1 MLGAL
6 HKAVLMAKVYYR
18 ERMHDKINKRK
29 DTGRVWRTPS
39 TGFQGSFSP
48 VRSCVNV
55 PLSPAEKR
63 AVKCISHVFPEKGL
77 TTQSSDKQPVVKVS
91 AAQVKVKSLSRV

>member
-29 DTGRVWRTPS
+29 RHRQSLENPLHGISRLILS
-39 TGFQGSFSP
+39 SEELHECASFSS
-48 VRSCVNV
+48 REEGS
-55 PLSPAEKR
+55 
-63 AVKCISHVFPEKGL
+63 
-77 TTQSSDKQPVVKVS
+77 KVYFTC
-91 AAQVKVKSLSRV
+91 LP